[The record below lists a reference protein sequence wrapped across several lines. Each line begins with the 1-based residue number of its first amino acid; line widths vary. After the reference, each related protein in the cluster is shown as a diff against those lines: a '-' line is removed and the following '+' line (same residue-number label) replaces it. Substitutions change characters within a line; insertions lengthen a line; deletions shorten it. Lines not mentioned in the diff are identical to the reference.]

1 MIPRLRRP
9 IALRRLARSVSL
21 ALAAG
26 LAITAA
32 ASADAPASAAPG
44 AGRLWVSPADVPG
57 AGPEALRWR
66 ARRNAVNA
74 AKLGLCL
81 AGAGVL
87 AWGAVLDR
95 RSKSGGPTGPTRAA
109 SRRRAKAG
117 SPSAS
122 DQRARR
128 SGKAAKLRDGLL
140 AGLGAAGFLGWWNFG
155 LFHYPDPSHPH
166 EIVHHVLGAR
176 YFPELGYT
184 RLYECIAVA
193 DAEAG
198 LRPRVE
204 ARLMTDL
211 ETYQLRDTRAVL
223 ADPERCR
230 RHFAP
235 ERWTQFAADTAW
247 LRARVH
253 SDAWEALQRDHGYN
267 PSPAWGVL
275 GRSLLGGGPLDEA
288 RLSTLLLLDP
298 ALLVLMWILAAQSFG
313 WRATCVALLY
323 FGANHPA
330 EYGWTGGSYL
340 RHDWLAASV
349 AGICLL
355 RRGQPVAAGVC
366 LGAAALLRVFP
377 VLFLA
382 PVAIEA
388 VRRLVT
394 GGRAAV
400 GREPRRLLVGV
411 AAVAAVAIPLSLAIV
426 GPRAWADFAAHM
438 ARYAA
443 APGSNAVGLAPLL
456 SFDPAAREARLT
468 GSDLEASRA
477 WKAARA
483 ERLAE
488 RRIAFALIAL
498 GCVALTAIAA
508 RRRDGWIAVILGIGL
523 VPALLSPASYY
534 TSALLAYG
542 FLWTRRP
549 AVGVLLPG
557 LGAAGWAAAAASLHF
572 DEVFA
577 WTSAAV
583 LVFGV
588 TAAALFV
595 RPDPAGPEA
604 RA

>member
-1 MIPRLRRP
+1 MRRP
-9 IALRRLARSVSL
+9 LLRSFALRRLAGLACL
-21 ALAAG
+21 ALAA
-26 LAITAA
+26 LALAHA
-32 ASADAPASAAPG
+32 ASADAPVSAAPS

-57 AGPEALRWR
+57 ASPEALRWR

-74 AKLGLCL
+74 IKLGLCL
-81 AGAGVL
+81 AGAGLL
-87 AWGAVLDR
+87 AWGSA
-95 RSKSGGPTGPTRAA
+95 SGGPTGPTRAA
-109 SRRRAKAG
+109 H
-117 SPSAS
+117 
-122 DQRARR
+122 AR
-128 SGKAAKLRDGLL
+128 LRDGLL

-166 EIVHHVLGAR
+166 ELVHHVLGAR

-184 RLYECIAVA
+184 RLYECLAVA

-198 LRPRVE
+198 LEV
-204 ARLMTDL
+204 ATRLFTDL
-211 ETYQLRDTRAVL
+211 ETYRLRDAQAVL
-223 ADPERCR
+223 ADPGRCT

-235 ERWTQFAADTAW
+235 ERWAQFEADAAW

-253 SDAWEALQRDHGYN
+253 PDTWEALQRDHGYN

-275 GRSLLGGGPLDEA
+275 GRSLLGSGPLSEA
-288 RLSTLLLLDP
+288 RLSSLLLLDP
-298 ALLVLMWILAAQSFG
+298 ALLVLMWILAAQTFG
-313 WRATCVALLY
+313 WRATCVAMLY

-355 RRGQPVAAGVC
+355 RRGQPAAAGAC

-377 VLFLA
+377 ALFLV
-382 PVAIEA
+382 PLAIEGA
-388 VRRLVT
+388 RRLAT
-394 GGRAAV
+394 GGRAAL
-400 GREPRRLLVGV
+400 GREHRRILAGA
-411 AAVAAVAIPLSLAIV
+411 AAVVAVAVPVSLAAS
-426 GPRAWADFAAHM
+426 GPRAWLDFAAHM

-443 APGSNAVGLAPLL
+443 APGSNSIGLAPLL

-468 GSDLEASRA
+468 GTDLEASRA
-477 WKAARA
+477 WKTAR
-483 ERLAE
+483 EDRLAE
-488 RRIAFALIAL
+488 RRPAFVLIAL
-498 GCVALTAIAA
+498 GCVALTALAARGREAWIAA
-508 RRRDGWIAVILGIGL
+508 ILGIGL

-549 AVGVLLPG
+549 AVGVLLLA
-557 LGAAGWAAAAASLHF
+557 LGAVGWAAAAASLHF

-583 LVFGV
+583 LGF
-588 TAAALFV
+588 TLAAAALFV
-595 RPDPAGPEA
+595 RPDPASDGAPV
-604 RA
+604 